1 MDIDLSA
8 VFGYYND
15 CWDNRFLNGHNSI
28 SHACHYGFYS
38 EPDKNNLNNT
48 QSEYDKGKKQLN
60 NKLIEVINKKYDDKL
75 IMLDAGC
82 GYGGSILDL
91 SKYFINS
98 SIYGI
103 TLTDTQIKYTQNII
117 NNNNI
122 KNANVCYGNFNENN
136 YSIDNG
142 DLKYDIIYF
151 IESICHSNCKETTIK
166 IALSMLNNNGKLII
180 FDYFENLD
188 NNLDKDIL
196 DILTLDEIKVGM
208 ALPSFINIQNVAN
221 ITDKFKIYNVNK
233 HILPGMKYSKIKAQK
248 KLNNDNIQNINI
260 IKHLKSC
267 IDMYDLH
274 SKHILNYNI
283 VVIDK

>member
-1 MDIDLSA
+1 MQ
-8 VFGYYND
+8 G
-15 CWDNRFLNGHNSI
+15 
-28 SHACHYGFYS
+28 
-38 EPDKNNLNNT
+38 
-48 QSEYDKGKKQLN
+48 
-60 NKLIEVINKKYDDKL
+60 
-75 IMLDAGC
+75 
-82 GYGGSILDL
+82 GYGGTILDL

-98 SIYGI
+98 YIYGI